1 MADAQDTI
9 TIRVNGQEHRLTV
22 DGSRPLLSVLR
33 NELGLT
39 GTKYGC
45 GHGQCGACTVLLDD
59 EPVTSCS
66 LPVAAVAGRA
76 ITTIEGLAR
85 PDGTLHPVQ
94 QAFVE
99 VQAFQC
105 GYCTPG
111 QIMGAVALLRRNA
124 SPSEMQIREA
134 MAGHLCRCATY
145 ARILR
150 AVQLAAEKMAG

>member
-1 MADAQDTI
+1 MAEAQDTI
-9 TIRVNGQEHRLTV
+9 TIRVNGQEHRLAV
-22 DGSRPLLSVLR
+22 DGSRTLLSVLR
-33 NELGLT
+33 NDLGLT

-45 GHGQCGACTVLLDD
+45 GQGQCGACTVLLDD
-59 EPVTSCS
+59 EPVRSCA
-66 LPVAAVAGRA
+66 LPVAAVEGRSV
-76 ITTIEGLAR
+76 TTIEGLAQ

-94 QAFVE
+94 QAFIE

-111 QIMGAVALLRRNA
+111 QILGAVGLLRRNA
-124 SPSEMQIREA
+124 NPSEAQIREA